1 MAKKTTGQKKTTEQ
15 LQKEYDEMIITI
27 DRLQRA
33 VDQAAKTFEWYNDAS
48 KREGGEEVKPGE
60 LRMAELNR
68 NKAVAELYAYK
79 QLIAAKRGEL
89 ETNKKIKKRTVQD
102 IEAEK
107 SPQEGFSFA
116 NFKSNLKKKGG
127 GNTTLGVFNLLGE
140 AFGVVSDIVIAQQKK
155 NLNTWMAEQDIYL
168 KTLETGSKIFNRH
181 MKTFAKGMEGAVTS
195 SFASITQGVQE
206 GAYAAA
212 ASSIDF
218 ASDMLKNT
226 YEDKLDRLKLLN
238 YQSVRQAQVELENLK
253 YTNQQLNGGV
263 GLASSIAGLFGPIGE
278 AAGSLVSSITKNV
291 TKMMEASS
299 EIEFEKLKKQ
309 VEVDEAKL
317 EKLNE
322 AQSNAV
328 DAAKQMVTNILD
340 FSKSIENLSLKTDA
354 AAKSMANIIGMSGS
368 NADMY
373 ERFIYSATRN
383 LKFTDSTG
391 KTTYLNKNAEDML
404 KMQSQYIDASGRN
417 GTMTQN
423 DFVKT
428 FQLGQVIGDDN
439 LAATLLGDMDYF
451 NKSIATGTD
460 LIYEMFQQANKAGV
474 SNRKFAKD
482 LQQNLQL
489 AQKYTFKGG
498 VEAMMKM
505 SIWAQKT
512 RFNMQSL
519 EGMVDKIQNGGLE
532 GVITQGAKLQ
542 VLGGN
547 MAMGADPL
555 AMMYESWADPETLA
569 KRFTDMTK
577 GMGYFNPTTGEV
589 DIVGPDAM
597 RLKAYAETIGMDYKD
612 ARAQVTQRIKGEQ
625 IDRQLTQSYTPEQ
638 KALIYNKAKLGKDGQ
653 WQVTLDNGDVRNV
666 NDLKDTDWNSLMPT
680 EESIED
686 YVAKIYNLLD
696 QQKGAT
702 NYGQSVLADET
713 YENLVKNIK
722 DRIIENLNFV
732 NQNTGKLKEILEKA
746 NKFSTEQNG
755 IQHSNMLA
763 TTDILDTEFNIMKN
777 SVKLFSKTMTDASS
791 ELRTA
796 LDAVNTY
803 LISQLNPTNENINN
817 AARARDNLANKTNIA
832 PNDRLNDRSN
842 AETWYN
848 KKNLGQEALDDNY
861 VNYAYDM
868 FTALNQSEGLSDGN
882 LDRLAAKYIDIA
894 GIGWTDLEEDGYET
908 SQNIADILR
917 NFREL
922 YLRGKINAL
931 GQKIEHGSKID
942 EDNYLHSEFG
952 KNLER
957 AIRNAEMFNNL
968 NGDFSSDTVYESIRN
983 NYQNGAF
990 VRSKDALMS
999 GNGKPLITAATSVT
1013 PINDGVTTIAQ
1024 SDPQDHAIFAK
1035 TGGPF
1040 DTLFNGIFAKINEIS
1055 DVLPRSMEYIMPL
1068 EKGLNEINNSKG
1080 TANNSKIQIEP
1091 LKIELNG
1098 KLELNNSNGQSVDIL
1113 NEIKNNPILLRTL
1126 TQLISESI
1134 NKTINGGK
1142 STYTGGIV
1150 SPRFN

>member
-1 MAKKTTGQKKTTEQ
+1 MAKKTTEQ
-15 LQKEYDEMIITI
+15 LQKEYDEMIITL
-27 DRLQRA
+27 DRLKNAVKQSQQTFNWFNDRA
-33 VDQAAKTFEWYNDAS
+33 HKATRQE
-48 KREGGEEVKPGE
+48 KREALSNKHK
-60 LRMAELNR
+60 AE
-68 NKAVAELYAYK
+68 AELYAYE
-79 QLIAAKRGEL
+79 QLIETRKKALEKSKRV
-89 ETNKKIKKRTVQD
+89 KKRTRRD

-107 SPQEGFSFA
+107 YGQEGFSFA
-116 NFKSNLKKKGG
+116 NFKSNLKSKGG
-127 GNTTLGVFNLLGE
+127 GSTKLGVAKLVGE
-140 AFGVVSDIVIAQQKK
+140 ALDVVSDIVIAQQKK
-155 NLNTWMAEQDIYL
+155 NLNTWMAQQDIYL

-253 YTNQQLNGGV
+253 LTNQQLNGGV

-309 VEVDEAKL
+309 VEIDEAKL

-577 GMGYFNPTTGEV
+577 GIGYFNPTTGEV

-653 WQVTLDNGDVRNV
+653 WQVTLDNGDVKNV

-702 NYGQSVLADET
+702 NYGQSVMADET

-732 NQNTGKLKEILEKA
+732 NQNTDTLTEILEKA
-746 NKFSTEQNG
+746 NTFSTEQNE

-777 SVKLFSKTMTDASS
+777 SVQLFSKTMTDASS

-796 LDAVNTY
+796 LEAVNTY
-803 LISQLNPTNENINN
+803 LISQLNPTDENINN

-832 PNDRLNDRSN
+832 PTNKIDRTK
-842 AETWYN
+842 AGEWYISTN
-848 KKNLGQEALDDNY
+848 GQEVFDDNY
-861 VNYAYDM
+861 VTYAYEM
-868 FTALNQSEGLSDGN
+868 FDALNQNSSLSNEN
-882 LDRLAAKYIDIA
+882 LNTLKTKYIDIS
-894 GIGWTDLEEDGYET
+894 GIGAYNLEEDGYEDT
-908 SQNIADILR
+908 QNIADILI
-917 NFREL
+917 NLREL
-922 YLRGKINAL
+922 YLRGKIDAQGN
-931 GQKIEHGSKID
+931 QIEGGSQID
-942 EDNYLHSEFG
+942 EDDYLKSKFG
-952 KNLER
+952 ENLER
-957 AIRNAEMFNNL
+957 AIRNAEMFNGLKFDIGEEGVNRI
-968 NGDFSSDTVYESIRN
+968 FE
-983 NYQNGAF
+983 NYTGAQF
-990 VRSKDALMS
+990 EKAKDALMS

-1024 SDPQDHAIFAK
+1024 SDPQDSAIFAK

-1068 EKGLNEINNSKG
+1068 EKGLNEINNSKN

-1150 SPRFN
+1150 SPRFK

>member
-1 MAKKTTGQKKTTEQ
+1 MAKKTTEQ
-15 LQKEYDEMIITI
+15 LQKEYDEMIITL
-27 DRLQRA
+27 DRLKNAVKQSQQTFNWFNDRA
-33 VDQAAKTFEWYNDAS
+33 HKATRQE
-48 KREGGEEVKPGE
+48 KREALSNKHK
-60 LRMAELNR
+60 AE
-68 NKAVAELYAYK
+68 AELYAYE
-79 QLIAAKRGEL
+79 QLIETRKKAL
-89 ETNKKIKKRTVQD
+89 EKSKKVKQRTAQD

-107 SPQEGFSFA
+107 YKDNFSFT
-116 NFKSNLKKKGG
+116 NFKSNLKSKGG
-127 GNTTLGVFNLLGE
+127 GNTTLGVAKLVGE
-140 AFGVVSDIVIAQQKK
+140 AFDVVSDIVIAQQKK
-155 NLNTWMAEQDIYL
+155 NLNTWMAQQDIYL

-253 YTNQQLNGGV
+253 LTNQQLNGGV

-309 VEVDEAKL
+309 VEIDEAKL

-577 GMGYFNPTTGEV
+577 GIGYFNPTTGEV

-702 NYGQSVLADET
+702 NYGQSVMADET

-796 LDAVNTY
+796 LDTVNTY
-803 LISQLNPTNENINN
+803 LISQLNPTKENINN
-817 AARARDNLANKTNIA
+817 AARARDNLANKTNSA
-832 PNDRLNDRSN
+832 PTNKIDRTK
-842 AETWYN
+842 AGEWYISTN
-848 KKNLGQEALDDNY
+848 GQEVFDDNY
-861 VNYAYDM
+861 VTYAYEM
-868 FTALNQSEGLSDGN
+868 FDALNQSSILSQEN
-882 LDRLAAKYIDIA
+882 LETLKSKYIDIS
-894 GIGWTDLEEDGYET
+894 GIGANLEEDGYENT
-908 SQNIADILR
+908 QNIADILI
-917 NFREL
+917 NLREL
-922 YLRGKINAL
+922 YLRGKIDKNGNQIEG
-931 GQKIEHGSKID
+931 GQQID
-942 EDNYLHSEFG
+942 EDEYLNSKFG

-957 AIRNAEMFNNL
+957 AIRNAEMFNGLKFDIGEEGVNRI
-968 NGDFSSDTVYESIRN
+968 FE
-983 NYQNGAF
+983 NYTGAQF
-990 VRSKDALMS
+990 EKAKDALMS

-1024 SDPQDHAIFAK
+1024 SDPQDSAIFAK

-1113 NEIKNNPILLRTL
+1113 NEIKNSPILLRTL

-1134 NKTINGGK
+1134 NKTINGGR